1 MDRRAEIM
9 AGLKENVLWG
19 KAPPVV
25 ALTNE
30 GLALGLTPDEML
42 WQGLIPGLEEVGRRF
57 ETGEFFVPEMLI
69 AARAMQGA
77 LNILKP
83 LMIQGGT
90 SRSLGTC
97 VMGTVKGDMHDI
109 GKNLCDIMLEGAGFK
124 VIDLGVNVPPAK
136 FVAAIQEHHPDVLG
150 MSAFLTTTMPMFKVT
165 IQAIQDAGLRDRV
178 KVIAGGAPVTAEY
191 ATKSGA
197 DGYARDAS
205 KTVAL
210 AKRLIGNE
218 TPTEL
223 PDNLTA
229 AVAAIEK
236 MMGAAEPEEH

>member
-191 ATKSGA
+191 AAKSGA